1 MSKQDRQKRY
11 FGLDVH
17 KAYIMVAAVNADQEV
32 VLKPRRV
39 TFERFE
45 SWINKALRPSDEVV
59 LEATTNA
66 WHVHDLLAPKV
77 AQVIVAHPY
86 HVKLIA
92 AAAVKTDK
100 RDALALAKLLAAH
113 MIPPVWVP
121 PHHVRDLRAIIAH
134 RNRLVSQRTA
144 AKNRMHSIL
153 HRHNLTPP
161 QGDPFAPNN
170 QAWWN
175 ALKLPSSEKLR
186 LKQDII
192 IINSLSALIEDVED
206 ELKRLSTDPHW
217 APLVPFLLQ
226 ITGVGLVSA
235 MTILSAIGDI
245 HRFPSAKKL
254 VGYAGLGG
262 RIRSSGGK
270 HRTGSITKQG
280 RTELRAASVE
290 ISWTAVKF
298 NPHWKAEF
306 DRLKARIG
314 DKKAI
319 VAIARKILVSI
330 WHILTH
336 RQADIHAT
344 EDKVAY
350 KLLLYTWQ
358 LGTQHRPD
366 PYSAPLLTRFFLNQL
381 DLGHDLNAITP
392 GGVKRL
398 IPPASDLEALPPPFA
413 DR

>member
-1 MSKQDRQKRY
+1 MSKQDRQKRF

-32 VLKPRRV
+32 VVKPRRV

-45 SWINKALRPSDEVV
+45 SWMNKVLRPNDEVV

-66 WHVHDLLAPKV
+66 WHVHDLLVPKV
-77 AQVIVAHPY
+77 AKVIVAHPY

-100 RDALALAKLLAAH
+100 RDALALAKLLSAN

-144 AKNRMHSIL
+144 AKNRMHSVL
-153 HRHNLTPP
+153 HRHNLLPP
-161 QGDPFAPNN
+161 QGDPFSSDN

-186 LKQDII
+186 LKQDMS
-192 IINSLSALIEDVED
+192 IINYLAPLIDETED
-206 ELKRLSTDPHW
+206 ELKRLSISPHW

-262 RIRSSGGK
+262 RVRSSGGK

-280 RTELRAASVE
+280 RAELRAASIE

-298 NPHWKAEF
+298 NPHWKEEF
-306 DRLKARIG
+306 NRLKDRIG

-319 VAIARKILVSI
+319 VAVARKILVSI
-330 WHILTH
+330 WQILTK
-336 RQADIHAT
+336 RQHDIHAT
-344 EDKVAY
+344 DDKVAY
-350 KLLLYTWQ
+350 KLLLYSWQ

-366 PYSAPLLTRFFLNQL
+366 AYSAPLLTRYLLNQL
-381 DLGHDLNAITP
+381 DLGHNLEAIFP

-398 IPPASDLEALPPPFA
+398 IPPARDLEVLPPPFA

>member
-66 WHVHDLLAPKV
+66 WHVHDLLVPKV

-344 EDKVAY
+344 EEKVAY

>member
-1 MSKQDRQKRY
+1 MSKQERQKRF

-17 KAYIMVAAVNADQEV
+17 KAYIMVAAVNADKEV
-32 VLKPRRV
+32 VVKPRRV

-45 SWINKALRPSDEVV
+45 SWMDKVLRASDEVV

-77 AQVIVAHPY
+77 AKVIVAHPY

-100 RDALALAKLLAAH
+100 RDALALAKLLSAH

-134 RNRLVSQRTA
+134 RSRLVSQRTA
-144 AKNRMHSIL
+144 AKNRMHSVL
-153 HRHNLTPP
+153 HRHNLTLP

-170 QAWWN
+170 QAWWK
-175 ALKLPSSEKLR
+175 KLNLPASEKLR
-186 LKQDII
+186 LKQDMS
-192 IINSLSALIEDVED
+192 IINYLCSLIEETED
-206 ELKRLSTDPHW
+206 ELKRLSTSPHW
-217 APLVPFLLQ
+217 APLLPFLLQ

-245 HRFPSAKKL
+245 QRFPSAKKL

-262 RIRSSGGK
+262 RVRSSGGK

-280 RTELRAASVE
+280 RTELRLTTVE
-290 ISWTAVKF
+290 IAWSAVKY

-306 DRLKARIG
+306 DRLKDRIG

-330 WHILTH
+330 WYILTH
-336 RQADIHAT
+336 RQPDIHAT

-350 KLLLYTWQ
+350 KFLLHSWQ

-366 PYSAPLLTRFFLNQL
+366 AYSAPLLTRFFLNQL
-381 DLGHDLNAITP
+381 DLGHNMEAIFP
-392 GGVKRL
+392 GGVKRR
-398 IPPASDLEALPPPFA
+398 IPPTRNLEALPPPFA